1 MAACRAVLRR
11 PAEVMEYIQSLAA
24 YRPDR
29 HLPFEWTTPTGF
41 PWSSTYFEQRRVNID
56 LVLRG
61 ERFTHANLVVGHDPH
76 RIRKQKSMNAAPLS
90 EYPFA

>member
-1 MAACRAVLRR
+1 
-11 PAEVMEYIQSLAA
+11 
-24 YRPDR
+24 
-29 HLPFEWTTPTGF
+29 
-41 PWSSTYFEQRRVNID
+41 
-56 LVLRG
+56 VLRG